1 MNFEIMQR
9 AAHIHFID
17 SINCVSA
24 DACKG
29 ATFTVYNQNPW
40 NLETLTIGTI
50 VCGAAGACA
59 DTQFDF
65 GGNVTIGKVECAPM
79 ACEGLKMRKWQD
91 GLYLE
96 MYPHF
101 TTVIMRQPPVTAQV
115 QV

>member
-1 MNFEIMQR
+1 MQTSP
-9 AAHIHFID
+9 HIEFID

-40 NLETLTIGTI
+40 MMHKTLEIGTI
-50 VCGAAGACA
+50 VCGAAGACV

-65 GGNVTIGKVECAPM
+65 GGNVTVGKVECAPM
-79 ACEGLKMRKWQD
+79 ACEGLKMRQWHN
-91 GLYLE
+91 GSYFE

-101 TTVIMRQPPVTAQV
+101 TTVIMRIP
-115 QV
+115 